1 MVPNRF
7 LGRTVGCRPMPLLP
21 TLLYCLALIAPQNT
35 EGSDCD
41 QRSLVSEKMVWRK
54 SPKQS
59 SSYLWF
65 LQWPFSF
72 SEAPNV
78 MVALRSLSIS

>member
-21 TLLYCLALIAPQNT
+21 TLLHCLALIAPQNT

-41 QRSLVSEKMVWRK
+41 QRSLVSEKMV
-54 SPKQS
+54 
-59 SSYLWF
+59 
-65 LQWPFSF
+65 
-72 SEAPNV
+72 
-78 MVALRSLSIS
+78 